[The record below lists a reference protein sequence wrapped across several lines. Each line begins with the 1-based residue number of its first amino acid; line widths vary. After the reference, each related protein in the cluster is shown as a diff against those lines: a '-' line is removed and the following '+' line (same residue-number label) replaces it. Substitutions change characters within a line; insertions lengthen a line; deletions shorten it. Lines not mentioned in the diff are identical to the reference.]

1 MANIAFGT
9 QKISIHN
16 LQHIQALKEA
26 ISSGVTLIESS
37 LEFSDATSL
46 QAIAL
51 AFRELD
57 ESFIEDV
64 EVVVKFSYK
73 EQEGIEE
80 QLNNAL
86 SDLEVKKIDCFMV
99 HKIEYYLLDAL
110 EKKIEKD
117 ERLDGIS
124 KIIYKVF
131 YQLEQSVQDNKIKTY
146 GISSAFFA
154 HNQNLDT
161 FLPYEDLVTIAEIAA
176 KEVGNKKHSFTT
188 IEFPLNILEQ
198 NGLKCASWAKENGLR
213 VLTMRPL
220 SAFYNNKFY
229 RLASYDESINYYHY
243 FNELLEISDNE
254 LLKPLYNLIDELD
267 NSKHKFGWVEDY
279 DQFLFQEVMPHI
291 LNALKKLDQEYQET
305 LVNYI
310 DMFLSEYRK
319 MVLFECSKKT
329 KEELKDIFNECL
341 LPLQECALDFLL
353 QQQDIDFVV
362 VGMRK
367 SFYVSELLR

>member
-161 FLPYEDLVTIAEIAA
+161 FLPYEDLVIIAEIAA

-291 LNALKKLDQEYQET
+291 LNALKKIRSRISRNT
-305 LVNYI
+305 
-310 DMFLSEYRK
+310 
-319 MVLFECSKKT
+319 C
-329 KEELKDIFNECL
+329 
-341 LPLQECALDFLL
+341 
-353 QQQDIDFVV
+353 
-362 VGMRK
+362 
-367 SFYVSELLR
+367 